1 MRKSVFAAIVPI
13 VLFIA
18 APAFA
23 DCAGDVKHAE
33 MAVMEAK
40 DAQQKAMAMKEL
52 DMAKKAMNDKM
63 DNECMSHAKMAT
75 DAAMKGG
82 TMKDDMKK

>member
-1 MRKSVFAAIVPI
+1 MRKSIFATLLPFA
-13 VLFIA
+13 LLIA

-40 DAQQKAMAMKEL
+40 DANQKAMATKEL
-52 DMAKKAMNDKM
+52 DMAKKAMADKM

>member
-1 MRKSVFAAIVPI
+1 MKPIFAAIVPI
-13 VLFIA
+13 VLAFA
-18 APAFA
+18 TPAFA

-40 DAQQKAMAMKEL
+40 DAQQKEMAMKEL
-52 DMAKKAMNDKM
+52 DMAKKAMMDKM
-63 DNECMSHAKMAT
+63 DAECMSHAKMAT

-82 TMKDDMKK
+82 MMKDDMKK

>member
-1 MRKSVFAAIVPI
+1 MRKSIFAAIVP
-13 VLFIA
+13 LALLLA

-23 DCAGDVKHAE
+23 DCAGDVKQAE
-33 MAVMEAK
+33 SAVMGAK

-52 DMAKKAMNDKM
+52 DMAKKAMADKM
-63 DNECMSHAKMAT
+63 DKECMSHAKMAT

-82 TMKDDMKK
+82 MMKDDMKK

>member
-1 MRKSVFAAIVPI
+1 MKKSIFATLVP
-13 VLFIA
+13 LAMLLA

-40 DAQQKAMAMKEL
+40 DAQQKEMAMKEL
-52 DMAKKAMNDKM
+52 DMAKKAMADKM
-63 DNECMSHAKMAT
+63 DAECMSHAKMAT

-82 TMKDDMKK
+82 MMKDDMKK

>member
-1 MRKSVFAAIVPI
+1 MRKLLVAFAVPCA
-13 VLFIA
+13 LALA

-33 MAVMEAK
+33 MAVMDAK
-40 DAQQKAMAMKEL
+40 DADQKAMAMKEL
-52 DMAKKAMNDKM
+52 DMAKKAMADKM
-63 DNECMSHAKMAT
+63 DNECMAHAKMAT

-82 TMKDDMKK
+82 GMKDDMKK

>member
-1 MRKSVFAAIVPI
+1 MKPIFAAIVPI
-13 VLFIA
+13 VLTFA
-18 APAFA
+18 TPAIA

-40 DAQQKAMAMKEL
+40 DAQQKEMAMKEL
-52 DMAKKAMNDKM
+52 DMAKKAMMDKM
-63 DNECMSHAKMAT
+63 DAECMSHAKMAT

-82 TMKDDMKK
+82 MMKDDMKK